1 MDLLSYSA
9 VELAAAIK
17 EGKATAVQAME
28 AVLARIGETEG
39 TINAYVTI
47 DKEAALAAT
56 DALSGKGACGGTT
69 DAGKD
74 CIGCVCRTACG
85 CSGGS
90 EGQPV
95 YEGDT
100 DDLCVKDAWKLCS
113 DFFGGGGYK
122 IGTCRCGGNR
132 KDEHG

>member
-28 AVLARIGETEG
+28 AVLARIGDTEG
-39 TINAYVTI
+39 
-47 DKEAALAAT
+47 
-56 DALSGKGACGGTT
+56 T

-113 DFFGGGGYK
+113 DFFG
-122 IGTCRCGGNR
+122 
-132 KDEHG
+132 